1 MESVAV
7 SVEHLNVEVVRN
19 GPLSWVNVER
29 PGTAEM
35 AYLRQR
41 YDFHQLS
48 LDDCL
53 SVVQMP
59 KLDEFDDHLFMV
71 MHFPQ
76 FDEQSRITQPSE
88 VDVFAGSDY
97 IVTVHSGDLR
107 PLVKLFSDC
116 RTSEEVRED
125 IMGRGSGYLLY
136 RVLDSL
142 VDYSFPI
149 LRRIMANVDDLERR
163 VFETFGQDVV
173 RELALIRR
181 DILSFRR
188 LVRPQIEVLEE
199 LEERDFEGAEGRRR
213 HLLRRPGGPHA
224 SDTERAGGPEGG
236 RGGAVRRPRLAGD
249 DPDQRHRAHP
259 DGGRDRDP
267 AVRGRLQRLR
277 DEHRPALRRPGLVVR
292 GGHGA
297 ERRRV
302 GRAAGAVPPPPLA
315 LSPARAGLATG
326 RTR

>member
-7 SVEHLNVEVVRN
+7 SGQHLNVEVVRN
-19 GPLSWVNVER
+19 GPVSWVNVER

-116 RTSEEVRED
+116 RTSDEVRED

-199 LEERDFEGAEGRRR
+199 LEERDFEVLKVDGDIYFGDLADHMRRIRSELEDLKEVVEGLYDAHGSLAMIRTNDIVRILTVAATVILPFVVVSSVYGMNIDLPIDDRGWSFAAVMVLSGAVSVALLVLF
-213 HLLRRPGGPHA
+213 HLRRW
-224 SDTERAGGPEGG
+224 
-236 RGGAVRRPRLAGD
+236 L
-249 DPDQRHRAHP
+249 
-259 DGGRDRDP
+259 
-267 AVRGRLQRLR
+267 
-277 DEHRPALRRPGLVVR
+277 
-292 GGHGA
+292 
-297 ERRRV
+297 
-302 GRAAGAVPPPPLA
+302 
-315 LSPARAGLATG
+315 
-326 RTR
+326 